1 MKPDAVIDEA
11 GRVLSEEEMSHSLAT
26 LGLTSSS
33 HPIPDLLP
41 VAQQP
46 EWSFC
51 QIGCTLLNTYHLLI
65 SLGEK
70 FEDSH
75 PSSDFPGLF
84 PPKVLHVPETLFLHV
99 SLACA
104 KGTAQNPTQDQNCWQ
119 RWLSSPLGN

>member
-1 MKPDAVIDEA
+1 MKPDAVTDEA
-11 GRVLSEEEMSHSLAT
+11 RRVLLEEETSHGLAT
-26 LGLTSSS
+26 PNLTSSS
-33 HPIPDLLP
+33 RPIPDLLP

-51 QIGCTLLNTYHLLI
+51 QIGCTLLNTCHLLI

-75 PSSDFPGLF
+75 PSDFPGLF

-104 KGTAQNPTQDQNCWQ
+104 EGTAQTPTQDQSCWQ
-119 RWLSSPLGN
+119 HWLSSPLGT

>member
-1 MKPDAVIDEA
+1 MKPDAVTDEA
-11 GRVLSEEEMSHSLAT
+11 GRVLLEEETSHGLAT
-26 LGLTSSS
+26 PNLTSSS
-33 HPIPDLLP
+33 RPIPDLLP

-51 QIGCTLLNTYHLLI
+51 QIGCTLPNTCHLLI

-75 PSSDFPGLF
+75 PSDFPGLF

-104 KGTAQNPTQDQNCWQ
+104 EGTAQTPTQDQSCWQ
-119 RWLSSPLGN
+119 HWLSSPLGT